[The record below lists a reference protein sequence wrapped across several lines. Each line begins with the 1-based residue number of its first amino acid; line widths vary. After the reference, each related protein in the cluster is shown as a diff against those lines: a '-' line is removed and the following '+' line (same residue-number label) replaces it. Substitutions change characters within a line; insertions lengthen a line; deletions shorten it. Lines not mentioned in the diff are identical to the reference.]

1 MYGITLFTSRMYVFY
16 DIYTELCAMVKGEQ
30 YLLQRCNDPEFFSNI
45 RQHTDLC
52 TTVFANARQNIFL
65 KALNKTLQGLFPF
78 ECLFLRFFVFLVTS
92 FFVFLVTSFFVFL
105 VTSFFVFLVIYRY
118 SHTPF
123 THATVGTYLCGTQP
137 CTELVQVVVSRLSWH
152 VLICALVFIIF
163 LPNLI
168 ISFTKIFQ
176 HRSISLLEHRLI
188 QNANNLGNQYPINMP
203 HYNKYESIADIPY
216 DENMYVNDLRKRN
229 MQQLQDVDR
238 DSVRLV

>member
-1 MYGITLFTSRMYVFY
+1 MWIMYGITLFTSRMYVFY

-78 ECLFLRFFVFLVTS
+78 ECLFLRFFVFLVT
-92 FFVFLVTSFFVFL
+92 
-105 VTSFFVFLVIYRY
+105 YRY